1 MGNTS
6 LWDVARGRQV
16 VTIPAREG
24 LRIHSLAFDPTGQH
38 LALARQ
44 DGNII
49 IWNTAKRRDD
59 VALTGH
65 EGDVYSVAFSPDGAR
80 LASTGADAEVRL
92 WDWRKG
98 ITERTLRAFDPS
110 PGRAVAFAPGGD
122 LLAAADH
129 AGEIRVWDLMSD
141 GEAPAATAAH
151 TGPIRALAFGKGG
164 DVLAAGDE
172 QGTALLWRWRSA
184 EPIPLGTHGRWVT
197 GLAFTPDGNQLVS
210 AGQDGTVRIWPASAQ
225 ATVDLACV
233 RAADAVG
240 GTTIE
245 EWSQF
250 MPKSSGE
257 PPCFG
262 AQGRA
267 WVESKRLEQ
276 PRAPIP
282 AGSLLPKAGPPVIFY
297 FEALPGAQVAE
308 GDSVWLR
315 WNLANAK
322 EAYLYTGEEEAGVVA
337 PDEKSVI
344 PAGVTTYRLVARNDQ
359 GETVRTLTV
368 TPVKPH

>member
-1 MGNTS
+1 M
-6 LWDVARGRQV
+6 
-16 VTIPAREG
+16 
-24 LRIHSLAFDPTGQH
+24 
-38 LALARQ
+38 
-44 DGNII
+44 
-49 IWNTAKRRDD
+49 
-59 VALTGH
+59 
-65 EGDVYSVAFSPDGAR
+65 
-80 LASTGADAEVRL
+80 
-92 WDWRKG
+92 
-98 ITERTLRAFDPS
+98 
-110 PGRAVAFAPGGD
+110 AFAPGGD

-141 GEAPAATAAH
+141 GEAPVATATN
-151 TGPIRALAFGKGG
+151 TGPIRALAFAKGG

-172 QGTALLWRWRSA
+172 QGAVLLWRWRSA

-197 GLAFTPDGNQLVS
+197 GLAFTPDGEQLVS

-240 GTTIE
+240 GTTTE
-245 EWSQF
+245 EWSQSC
-250 MPKSSGE
+250 PSLPVSRPVSARKAAPGSNPSGWSS
-257 PPCFG
+257 PARRSRLAACCRKPARPSSSTSRPC
-262 AQGRA
+262 RA
-267 WVESKRLEQ
+267 
-276 PRAPIP
+276 
-282 AGSLLPKAGPPVIFY
+282 
-297 FEALPGAQVAE
+297 AQVAE
-308 GDSVWLR
+308 GDSVLLR

-322 EAYLYTGEEEAGVVA
+322 EAYLYTGEDEAGVVA